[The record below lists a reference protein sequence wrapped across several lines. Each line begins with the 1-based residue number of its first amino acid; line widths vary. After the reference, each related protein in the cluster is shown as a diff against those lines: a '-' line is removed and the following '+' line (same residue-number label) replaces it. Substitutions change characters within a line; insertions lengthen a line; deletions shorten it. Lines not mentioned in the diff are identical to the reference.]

1 MRKTEL
7 VAPAGNMEKLKLA
20 FENGADSVL
29 LGGKKYNLRTGSHN
43 FTDEEL
49 EEAVNYAK
57 EKDKKIWVTLD
68 IIPHNH
74 ELEGLDEYV
83 KYLET
88 VGVHGVMVG
97 DLGVFQVV
105 REFSNLKISVLT
117 QASNT
122 NFRAVRMWHKLG
134 ASRVILAREI
144 SIENVRD
151 IREKVPEIELEI
163 YVHGAMHMSTSGR
176 SLLTSYMSSKEENL
190 DSNNAQWKY
199 SVEEVTRPGEY
210 MPVFEDEHGTHI
222 FHSKDLCSIENLD
235 KILELGVDAIRIEG
249 RMMDNDYL
257 STSVRVYNEG
267 INDFYK
273 ENFNVKKEWLE
284 DLEKA
289 SPRKFTKGFYFGIE
303 GKRSV

>member
-1 MRKTEL
+1 MKKTKL
-7 VAPAGNMEKLKLA
+7 VAPAGNMEKLELA

-29 LGGKKYNLRTGSHN
+29 VGGKKYNLRTGSHN

-49 EEAVNYAK
+49 EKAISYAK
-57 EKDKKIWVTLD
+57 KYDKKIWVALD

-74 ELEGLDEYV
+74 ELEGLDRYV

-88 VGVHGVMVG
+88 IGVYGVMVG
-97 DLGVFQVV
+97 DLGVFQMV

-122 NFRAVRMWHKLG
+122 NFRSVRMWNKLG

-144 SIENVRD
+144 SIENVKD
-151 IREKVPEIELEI
+151 IREKVPGIELEI

-199 SVEEVTRPGEY
+199 SVEELTRPGEY

-235 KILELGVDAIRIEG
+235 EILKLGVDAVRIEG
-249 RMMDNDYL
+249 RMMDNNYL
-257 STSVRVYNEG
+257 STVVRVYKEG
-267 INDFYK
+267 INDFYNGNFSVK
-273 ENFNVKKEWLE
+273 EEWLE
-284 DLEKA
+284 DLKKA
-289 SPRKFTKGFYFGIE
+289 SPREFTKGFYFGIE
-303 GKRSV
+303 GKRSI

>member
-7 VAPAGNMEKLKLA
+7 VAPAGNMKKLKLA
-20 FENGADSVL
+20 FESGADSVL

-49 EEAVNYAK
+49 EEAVSYAK
-57 EKDKKIWVTLD
+57 KNSKKIWVTLD

-88 VGVHGVMVG
+88 IGVHGVMVG

-117 QASNT
+117 QVSNT
-122 NFRAVRMWHKLG
+122 NFRAVRMWQKLG

-144 SIENVRD
+144 SIENVKD

-199 SVEEVTRPGEY
+199 SVEEQTRPGEY

-249 RMMDNDYL
+249 RMMDNYYL
-257 STSVRVYNEG
+257 TASVRVYNEG
-267 INDFYK
+267 INDFYSGNFDVK
-273 ENFNVKKEWLE
+273 EEWLE

-289 SPRKFTKGFYFGIE
+289 SPREFTRGFYFGIE
-303 GKRSV
+303 GKRSI

>member
-1 MRKTEL
+1 MKKTEL
-7 VAPAGNMEKLKLA
+7 VAPAGNMKKLKLA
-20 FENGADSVL
+20 FENGANSVL

-49 EEAVNYAK
+49 EEAIKYSEIK
-57 EKDKKIWVTLD
+57 GKKIWVALD

-74 ELEGLDEYV
+74 ELEGLGEYV
-83 KYLET
+83 KYLEKI
-88 VGVHGVMVG
+88 GVFGVMVG

-105 REFSNLKISVLT
+105 REASNLKISVLT

-134 ASRVILAREI
+134 ATRVILAREI
-144 SIENVRD
+144 SIENIKD
-151 IREKVPEIELEI
+151 IREKVPEIEIEI

-199 SVEEVTRPGEY
+199 SVEELTRPGEY

-235 KILELGVDAIRIEG
+235 KILEVGVDAIRIEG
-249 RMMDNDYL
+249 RMMADNYL
-257 STSVRVYNEG
+257 STVVRIYREG
-267 INDFYK
+267 IDDFYNNK
-273 ENFNVKKEWLE
+273 FKLKQEWID
-284 DLEKA
+284 DLEVV
-289 SPRKFTKGFYFGIE
+289 SPRKFTKGFYFTD
-303 GKRSV
+303 KF

>member
-20 FENGADSVL
+20 FEYGADSVL

-43 FTDEEL
+43 FTDKEL
-49 EEAVNYAK
+49 EVAIDYAK
-57 EKDKKIWVTLD
+57 EKNKKIWVALD
-68 IIPHNH
+68 IIPHNN
-74 ELEGLDEYV
+74 ELEGLDKYV
-83 KYLET
+83 KYLEKL
-88 VGVHGVMVG
+88 GVHGVMVG
-97 DLGVFQVV
+97 DLGVFQIV
-105 REFSNLKISVLT
+105 REFSNLKISILT

-199 SVEEVTRPGEY
+199 SVEELTRPGEY

-249 RMMDNDYL
+249 RMMDNNYL
-257 STSVRVYNEG
+257 TTTVRVYNEG
-267 INDFYK
+267 INDFYNG
-273 ENFNVKKEWLE
+273 NFSVKKEWLE

-289 SPRKFTKGFYFGIE
+289 SPRKFTRGFYFGVE
-303 GKRSV
+303 GERSI